1 MKRES
6 YNRLIEVF
14 YQFGRLK
21 PFLPRT
27 QNLSQGEFFMLRT
40 ISCCPYCKEEGVRIS
55 ALRDQMRMTLPA
67 VSQMLNSLENKN
79 LIRRC
84 VDCGDHRGVFVS
96 LTQKGKQC
104 MQDVMCRMEY
114 MLQQVES
121 RMGKEDVEQ
130 FIEIS
135 SRLFSVMQEI
145 KEQET
150 ISAENGDM
158 CL

>member
-6 YNRLIEVF
+6 YNKLIEAF

-40 ISCCPYCKEEGVRIS
+40 ISCCPCGQEEGVRIS
-55 ALRDQMRMTLPA
+55 ALRDQMHMTMPA

-96 LTQKGKQC
+96 VTQEGKQR

-114 MLQQVES
+114 MLEQVEQ
-121 RMGKEDVEQ
+121 RMGEKDVEQ
-130 FIEIS
+130 LIEIS

-145 KEQET
+145 KEQEN

-158 CL
+158 CS